1 MSNGKKPAGYSLYKA
16 LMERRGVKAYLTP
29 SAFEKVGALQAFEA
43 FLPKKSKAVVQQIR
57 EKKRRTGGVSGLF

>member
-1 MSNGKKPAGYSLYKA
+1 MSNGKKPAGYGLYKA

-43 FLPKKSKAVVQQIR
+43 LLPRKGVIRTIR
-57 EKKRRTGGVSGLF
+57 ERQRRTGGVSGYF